1 MTDKDGVRDVSP
13 ETLHINPLTGNPY
26 SIINKF
32 TYDYLT
38 PEVQKLYQKDSKS
51 MSYAYFGTLV
61 EKKDNQAI

>member
-13 ETLHINPLTGNPY
+13 EILHINPLTGNPY

-32 TYDYLT
+32 TYDHLT
-38 PEVQKLYQKDSKS
+38 PEIQKLYQKDSKS

-61 EKKDNQAI
+61 EKKDD